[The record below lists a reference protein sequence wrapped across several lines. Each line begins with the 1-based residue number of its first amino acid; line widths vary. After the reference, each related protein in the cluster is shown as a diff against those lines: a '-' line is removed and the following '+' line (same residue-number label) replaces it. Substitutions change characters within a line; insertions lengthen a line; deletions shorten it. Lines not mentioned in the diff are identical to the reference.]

1 MTTWFGLFLRAFFE
15 SDNDIN
21 LLPSKIIEITA
32 IVYVKVYGS
41 NVIIYRR
48 SLVRE
53 QLGGPYMLE
62 DKLLVLKCR
71 RGSKDA
77 MCRVYEKYKDYLL
90 TLAKGLL
97 NNQEAAE
104 DVVHDVFVSFARSA
118 RQFQLT
124 GSLRGYL
131 ATCVSNRVRDKIRAK
146 TRQTEALESTN
157 PAVLDSANP
166 EQCVIEEELIRLRQA
181 LRQIP
186 YEQREAVILHLK
198 GDMKFREIA
207 KQQGVPISTIHGRYR
222 YGLDKL
228 RSMLNGEVE
237 K

>member
-1 MTTWFGLFLRAFFE
+1 
-15 SDNDIN
+15 
-21 LLPSKIIEITA
+21 
-32 IVYVKVYGS
+32 
-41 NVIIYRR
+41 
-48 SLVRE
+48 
-53 QLGGPYMLE
+53 MLE

-71 RGSKDA
+71 RGRRDA
-77 MCRVYEKYKDYLL
+77 MCRIYEKYKDYLL

-97 NNQEAAE
+97 GEQAAAE

-146 TRQTEALESTN
+146 TRQAEA
-157 PAVLDSANP
+157 LDSANP
-166 EQCVIEEELIRLRQA
+166 ASLDSDNPEQRLIETEELTRLRQA
-181 LRQIP
+181 VSQIP
-186 YEQREAVILHLK
+186 YEQREAVMLHLK
-198 GDMKFREIA
+198 GGMRFREIA
-207 KQQGVPISTIHGRYR
+207 KQQGVSISTIHGRYR

-228 RSMLNGEVE
+228 RSLLNSEVE